1 MFELTLS
8 LPKDQPV
15 VGVRATEKRGF
26 TPEELAQQCAD
37 KIVGV
42 SATAHPAIRDQAVAF
57 QKQVARLVEL
67 YLKQAVQSDR
77 TTVYNA
83 LMDAGNPQL
92 ADLIRRL

>member
-1 MFELTLS
+1 MFEMKID
-8 LPKDQPV
+8 LPQDFSI
-15 VGVRATEKRGF
+15 GVRTTEKRGF
-26 TPEELAQQCAD
+26 TPEELAQQCAE

-42 SATAHPAIRDQAVAF
+42 SMTAHPAIRDQAVAF

>member
-1 MFELTLS
+1 MFEMKVD
-8 LPKDQPV
+8 LPADFR
-15 VGVRATEKRGF
+15 VGVRTTEKRGF
-26 TPEELAQQCAD
+26 TPEELAQQCAE

-42 SATAHPAIRDQAVAF
+42 SDTAPPAIRDQAIAF
-57 QKQVARLVEL
+57 RGKIAHLVEL

-83 LMDAGNPQL
+83 LNDAGNPQL

>member
-1 MFELTLS
+1 MFEMKIG
-8 LPKDQPV
+8 LPDDFQ
-15 VGVRATEKRGF
+15 VGVRTTENRGF
-26 TPEELAQQCAD
+26 TPEELAQQCAE

-42 SATAHPAIRDQAVAF
+42 SKTAPPAIRDQAIAF
-57 QKQVARLVEL
+57 QGQVARLVEL

-83 LMDAGNPQL
+83 LNDAGNPQL

>member
-1 MFELTLS
+1 MITAAIELS
-8 LPKDQPV
+8 PDFQ
-15 VGVRATEKRGF
+15 VGVRTTNRRGF
-26 TPEELAQQCAD
+26 TAEELAQQCAE
-37 KIVGV
+37 KIVAV
-42 SATAHPAIRDQAVAF
+42 ADTAPPAIRDQALAYRGRIE
-57 QKQVARLVEL
+57 KLVEL